1 MSSLLCTLFRAKP
14 DIHVHS
20 IFHIQAIQVKVDDSF
35 HVVVRFYEKEERR
48 IVSRWEFVPS
58 YDTTNIS
65 SSFTAMRTVRESR
78 L

>member
-1 MSSLLCTLFRAKP
+1 M
-14 DIHVHS
+14 
-20 IFHIQAIQVKVDDSF
+20 QAVQVKVDESF

-58 YDTTNIS
+58 YVSTNIL
-65 SSFTAMRTVRESR
+65 SSFTAMRTTRESH